1 VERNAAVPKD
11 EQCILASAS
20 ILAMWAEDNNLYG
33 TGVNVAVRLQQ
44 LAQPGGVCVSQTVYD
59 QVGKIVQIHLPGYRR
74 AVLEEHRRSSARL
87 PHPSRA
93 VDIAQSGFSPDIWRS
108 PWLGAAAGVAVLL
121 LALGAQF
128 YLRQP
133 AVFWDAVL
141 GESTLP
147 EHPTIAV
154 MPSTT

>member
-1 VERNAAVPKD
+1 LKNIADPVHVYR
-11 EQCILASAS
+11 ILP
-20 ILAMWAEDNNLYG
+20 E
-33 TGVNVAVRLQQ
+33 
-44 LAQPGGVCVSQTVYD
+44 
-59 QVGKIVQIHLPGYRR
+59 
-74 AVLEEHRRSSARL
+74 
-87 PHPSRA
+87 PSTLLNR
-93 VDIAQSGFSPDIWRS
+93 GFSPDIWRS